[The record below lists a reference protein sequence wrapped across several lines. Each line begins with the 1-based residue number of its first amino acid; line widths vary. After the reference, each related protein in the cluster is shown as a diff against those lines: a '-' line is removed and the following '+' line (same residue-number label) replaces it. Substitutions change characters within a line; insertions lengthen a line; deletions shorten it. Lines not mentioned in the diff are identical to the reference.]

1 MSAGMTALLFT
12 AAAIP
17 IVWWSAVYLLPRL
30 TDRDDTMPVGA
41 VMSADILIRV
51 ATEGSLRTDSFQLEP
66 SHRAPTDPY
75 TPEQAH
81 KAMQWHRECGTDI
94 CAAKHSALYTLVDAG
109 LTVPDVR
116 VVR

>member
-1 MSAGMTALLFT
+1 MTALLVT
-12 AAAIP
+12 AAAVP
-17 IVWWSAVYLLPRL
+17 IVYWSVVFLLPWL
-30 TDRDDTMPVGA
+30 TDRDDTQPAGA

-81 KAMQWHRECGTDI
+81 KAMQWHRECGTDV
-94 CAAKHSALYTLVDAG
+94 CAAKHSALGVLIDAG
-109 LTVPDVR
+109 LTVLDVR
-116 VVR
+116 TVR